1 MVSYFFCLPRMFLR
15 VVGLCLGE
23 IARRVC
29 HELGQSRLAAEAVGL
44 TLNLR
49 INGAVRLYVLAAC
62 EAHRAHV
69 VYSPVTARAAVAM
82 PIKKAPARAELIY
95 VFMFISCQWDLR
107 RSFRIQLYA

>member
-1 MVSYFFCLPRMFLR
+1 MFLR
-15 VVGLCLGE
+15 VVGLCLDE

-49 INGAVRLYVLAAC
+49 INGAVRLYVLVAC

-69 VYSPVTARAAVAM
+69 VVLAGDGTAVAM
-82 PIKKAPARAELIY
+82 PTKKAPARAELIY
-95 VFMFISCQWDLR
+95 VFMFISCQWGICGDP
-107 RSFRIQLYA
+107 